1 MSEENVVT
9 NVTEPIVPSVTE
21 EVTDDALSAA
31 YDSLFNDDAIESVQ
45 ADPNISVDVATPP
58 VEPTVEPTEP
68 LSHEESSRLGRKVA
82 DITKQMVTKDDLN
95 MLLQKIETLQKP
107 TQPDFPPVSPS
118 PFTQAEQDEIQD
130 ITDVKELDSYLD
142 KREQRKLLEKEKQIA
157 QYRTGYIK
165 SLQTFAGDLDK
176 ETFNEVFQVMKGKYN
191 DVLSGDPG
199 RDCAVNFAQ
208 AVKEVAVAKLK
219 KPSGN
224 PFDKNTG
231 VVPITPT
238 TPSTVTN
245 ANIAMPQLDPI
256 AAEFVKRVGM
266 SADVVKKT
274 LEGELKTS
282 LTGRKK
288 TF

>member
-9 NVTEPIVPSVTE
+9 NVTEPVVPSVTA

-31 YDSLFNDDAIESVQ
+31 YDSLFNDDYVEPTQVAPTI
-45 ADPNISVDVATPP
+45 VDDVVTPT
-58 VEPTVEPTEP
+58 VEPTVEPPEP

-95 MLLQKIETLQKP
+95 MLLQKIETLQQP
-107 TQPDFPPVSPS
+107 TPPSFPPVSPS
-118 PFTQAEQDEIQD
+118 PFTQAEQEEIQD

-142 KREQRKLLEKEKQIA
+142 RREQRKVLEREKQIS

-165 SLQTFAGDLDK
+165 SLQTYAGDLDK

-224 PFDKNTG
+224 QFDKNTG
-231 VVPITPT
+231 VAPITPT
-238 TPSTVTN
+238 IPNTVTN